1 MAIEKA
7 PYIDE
12 KALLSAMMTMPSEAI
27 TDLID
32 KANRNFDYWDH
43 VKYAKCPDG
52 YTSAQLWT
60 YIKAARAK
68 SKLLVWRKYG
78 IVLTLTNVMQRMCHE
93 FDMNFGGSWG
103 ASTIISDENKE
114 QYLVGSLME
123 EAIYSSQMEGAAT
136 TRKVAKEMLRKKMT
150 PKDKS
155 QQMISNNYQTIQFIV
170 RHKDTQLSPELL
182 LQIHQLMTEHTMQD
196 PTESGCFRNND
207 NVVVENGITHE
218 TVHTPPSYVEI
229 PEFVADLCRFF
240 NEDDSRQFIHPIIRG
255 IIIHFMIAYVHPF
268 SDGNGRT
275 ARALFYWY
283 LLKQGYWLTEYLS
296 ISRVIAKS
304 KKSYE
309 KSFLYTEADGMDIG
323 YFVAYNMK
331 VLELSFKQLQH
342 YIKRKQE
349 EKKAATIF
357 LHIGDINGRQAQ
369 IIKVFADDPK
379 AVITV
384 SDVQTKFM
392 ISPTTAKSDI
402 VGLMKRGILAEISF
416 NKVKKGYVKGEL
428 FDEIFSSIKQ

>member
-12 KALLSAMMTMPSEAI
+12 NALLSAMITMPNEEIAN
-27 TDLID
+27 LID
-32 KANRNFDYWDH
+32 KANNNFDYWDR

-52 YTSAQLWT
+52 FTSNQLWT

-68 SKLLVWRKYG
+68 SRLLVWRKYG
-78 IVLTLTNVMQRMCHE
+78 IVLTLTNFMQRMCHE

-103 ASTIISDENKE
+103 ASAIIDDENKE

-170 RHKDTQLSPELL
+170 KHKDTQLSPELL
-182 LQIHQLMTEHTMQD
+182 LQIHLLMTEHTMQD
-196 PTESGCFRNND
+196 PTEAGCFRKND

-229 PEFVADLCRFF
+229 PDFVDDLCRFF
-240 NEDDSRQFIHPIIRG
+240 NEDDARQFIHPIIRG

-268 SDGNGRT
+268 ADGNGRT

-283 LLKQGYWLTEYLS
+283 LLKQGYWLTEYMS

-309 KSFLYTEADGMDIG
+309 KSFLYTEADGMDMG

-357 LHIGDINGRQAQ
+357 LHIGDINSRQAQ

-392 ISPTTAKSDI
+392 VSPTTAKSDI

-416 NKVKKGYVKGEL
+416 NKVKKGYIKGER
-428 FDEIFSSIKQ
+428 FDEIFSTI